1 MAAGTNS
8 VSSPSIA
15 ARVSNAWAQRSP
27 GTYFHV
33 RNVLRRATGTSRR
46 QKRLFSGIV
55 GPGSLVFDIGANIG
69 EYSRAFYSLGAVVL
83 AVEPQPQ
90 LAAYLERRFAGVAD
104 ITVLEAAV
112 STSPGIADLYLASV
126 DALASFD
133 PSFHGDEQTEHAGFS
148 WARSITVSTTTL
160 DALVDEYGQ
169 PDLVKVD
176 VEGHEERVLQG
187 LRKSRPPIFFEVSRA
202 RGLPVL
208 DLLDARGYRRYRIRP
223 GESGRW
229 ADQGWLD
236 AETVRRRLQ
245 GTTGACDVL
254 AFL

>member
-1 MAAGTNS
+1 M
-8 VSSPSIA
+8 SSPSIA
-15 ARVSNAWAQRSP
+15 VRVSDAWARRSP

-33 RNVLRRATGTSRR
+33 RNVLRRATGTTRR
-46 QKRLFSGIV
+46 QKRLFSEIV
-55 GPGSLVFDIGANIG
+55 RPGSLVFDIGANIG

-104 ITVLEAAV
+104 ISVLEAAV
-112 STSPGIADLYLASV
+112 STSPGTADLYLASV

-133 PSFHGDEQTEHAGFS
+133 PSFHGDEKTEHADFS

-187 LRKSRPPIFFEVSRA
+187 LRESQPPIFFEVSRS

-208 DLLDARGYRRYRIRP
+208 DLLDARGYRRYRIRL
-223 GESGRW
+223 GESGEW

-245 GTTGACDVL
+245 GTNGACDVL
-254 AFL
+254 ALV